1 MAVTQFESDVVLD
14 VRNIELDFPTP
25 LLNGKSK
32 AGSKS
37 STNDPR
43 LTKAGPG
50 KLRGLDGISFTAKRG
65 DRIGLIGRNG
75 AGKSTLLR
83 TLAGIY
89 QPSAGSCRA
98 TGRISTLFSSA
109 LGLSAEATGYENIYL
124 GATLLGMNK
133 AAIEEALP
141 DIVAFCELGDFLDLP
156 IRTYS
161 AGMRTRLGFAIATSI
176 RPDILLIDEVF
187 GTGDRHFRAKAKQR
201 IEQVMA
207 KANVLMLA
215 SHSDSVIR
223 SMCTKALWLEQ
234 GRAKAFG
241 SLDEVLE
248 QYNQDPTATNQ
259 RSAEAS

>member
-1 MAVTQFESDVVLD
+1 VTHLESDVVLD
-14 VRNIELDFPTP
+14 VRNLELDFPTP
-25 LLNGKSK
+25 MRPGKAK
-32 AGSKS
+32 AGKTPS
-37 STNDPR
+37 SSDPR

-50 KLRGLDGISFTAKRG
+50 KLRGLDDISFTARRG

-89 QPSAGSCRA
+89 PPSAGSCRA

-124 GATLLGMNK
+124 GATLLGLNK

-141 DIVAFCELGDFLDLP
+141 DIVDFCELGDFLELP

-215 SHSDSVIR
+215 SHSDGVIR

-234 GRAKAFG
+234 GRVMAFG
-241 SLDEVLE
+241 PVNEVLE
-248 QYNQDPTATNQ
+248 HYNQDPTSTEHP
-259 RSAEAS
+259 SAEAS

>member
-1 MAVTQFESDVVLD
+1 LAVTSFESDIVLD
-14 VRNIELDFPTP
+14 VRNLELDFPTP
-25 LLNGKSK
+25 MRAAQTKGGK
-32 AGSKS
+32 KS
-37 STNDPR
+37 SISDPR

-50 KLRGLDGISFTAKRG
+50 KLRGLDDISFVARRG

-98 TGRISTLFSSA
+98 RGKISTLFSSA

-124 GATLLGMNK
+124 GATLLGLSK

-141 DIVAFCELGDFLDLP
+141 EIVDFCELGDFLDLP

-215 SHSDSVIR
+215 SHSDGVIR
-223 SMCTKALWLEQ
+223 SMCSKAIWLEQ
-234 GRAKAFG
+234 GSVMAFG
-241 SLDEVLE
+241 AVNDVLE
-248 QYNQDPTATNQ
+248 QYNQEPASADQT
-259 RSAEAS
+259 SAEAS

>member
-1 MAVTQFESDVVLD
+1 VTHLDSDVVLD
-14 VRNIELDFPTP
+14 VRNLELDFPTP
-25 LLNGKSK
+25 TR
-32 AGSKS
+32 AGRAKREPKVS
-37 STNDPR
+37 STDPR

-50 KLRGLDGISFTAKRG
+50 KLRGLDGISFTARRG

-124 GATLLGMNK
+124 GATLLGMKK
-133 AAIEEALP
+133 AAIKEALP
-141 DIVAFCELGDFLDLP
+141 DIVAFCELGDFLELP

-201 IEQVMA
+201 VEQVMA

-215 SHSDSVIR
+215 SHSDSIIR
-223 SMCTKALWLEQ
+223 SMCTKALWLDR
-234 GRAKAFG
+234 GRAMAFG
-241 SLDEVLE
+241 PVDEVLKR
-248 QYNQDPTATNQ
+248 YNHDPASPKQT
-259 RSAEAS
+259 SAEAS

>member
-1 MAVTQFESDVVLD
+1 MTSFDSDVVLE
-14 VRNIELDFPTP
+14 VRNLRLDFPTP
-25 LLNGKSK
+25 LRLGAKK
-32 AGSKS
+32 GGPAAAS
-37 STNDPR
+37 SDPR
-43 LTKAGPG
+43 LTAAGPG
-50 KLRGLDGISFTAKRG
+50 KLRGLDDVSFTARRG

-89 QPSAGSCRA
+89 PPSAGICRA

-109 LGLSAEATGYENIYL
+109 LGLSAEATGYENIHL
-124 GATLLGMNK
+124 GATLLGLDR
-133 AAIEEALP
+133 AAIEKALP
-141 DIVAFCELGDFLDLP
+141 EIVAFCDLGDFLDLP

-201 IEQVMA
+201 IEEVMA

-215 SHSDSVIR
+215 SHSDGVIR
-223 SMCTKALWLEQ
+223 GMCTKAIWLEQ
-234 GRAKAFG
+234 GKLMAFG
-241 SLDEVLE
+241 PVDEVLE
-248 QYNQDPTATNQ
+248 QYNQDPSTDVEA
-259 RSAEAS
+259 SAEAS

>member
-1 MAVTQFESDVVLD
+1 MAVTSFESDIVLD
-14 VRNIELDFPTP
+14 VRNLELDFPTP
-25 LLNGKSK
+25 MRVAQTKGGKKPSI
-32 AGSKS
+32 S
-37 STNDPR
+37 DPR

-50 KLRGLDGISFTAKRG
+50 KLRGLDDISFVARRG

-98 TGRISTLFSSA
+98 RGKISTLFSSA

-124 GATLLGMNK
+124 GATLLGLSK

-141 DIVAFCELGDFLDLP
+141 DIVDFCELGDFLDLP

-215 SHSDSVIR
+215 SHSDGVIR
-223 SMCTKALWLEQ
+223 SMCSKAIWLEQ
-234 GRAKAFG
+234 GSVMAFG
-241 SLDEVLE
+241 AVNDVLE
-248 QYNQDPTATNQ
+248 QYNQEPASADQT
-259 RSAEAS
+259 SAEAS

>member
-1 MAVTQFESDVVLD
+1 VTHFDNDVVLD
-14 VRNIELDFPTP
+14 VRNLELDFPTP
-25 LLNGKSK
+25 IRPSK
-32 AGSKS
+32 AKAGQKPSA
-37 STNDPR
+37 TDPR

-98 TGRISTLFSSA
+98 AGRISTLFSSA

-124 GATLLGMNK
+124 GATLLGMKK

-141 DIVAFCELGDFLDLP
+141 NIVAFCELGDFLDLP

-201 IEQVMA
+201 VEQVMA

-215 SHSDSVIR
+215 SHSDSIIR
-223 SMCTKALWLEQ
+223 GMCTKVLWLDQ
-234 GRAKAFG
+234 GRVLAFG
-241 SLDEVLE
+241 PADEVLE
-248 QYNQDPTATNQ
+248 RYNQDPASTKHT
-259 RSAEAS
+259 SAEAS